1 MPTELSLDKVPPQN
15 LEAEMAVLGAMLI
28 DEDAVGLAA
37 EHLQSNCF
45 YKDTHRKIFQ
55 AILSLFSVN
64 KAVDLITLTD
74 ELKETP
80 PSRR

>member
-37 EHLQSNCF
+37 ENLQGNCF
-45 YKDTHRKIFQ
+45 
-55 AILSLFSVN
+55 
-64 KAVDLITLTD
+64 
-74 ELKETP
+74 
-80 PSRR
+80 